1 MSLNEQNLSNISGGL
16 TDGLNEQQRAV
27 LKEMYESGADPEK
40 IQKKRIEYLKSNNI
54 TDYNWNSQM
63 KPYTSVVIK

>member
-54 TDYNWNSQM
+54 TDYNWNS
-63 KPYTSVVIK
+63 